1 MKFTHDILKVSKD
14 LDEIVELISDISMSE
29 KVFLHY
35 FNDNKFS
42 LVSAIGASDD
52 LKTGLSGRLSQ
63 VFEEGELASVF
74 NVKGVKYHYFG
85 IPILS
90 NAQKMIG
97 VLSFMGQ
104 KKLNLDRKQNK
115 TLKVFLKSILFV
127 FEKEQFF
134 LNKRSCLNQMLELNN
149 GFYFKV
155 DIDSVISDI
164 GPNFKTSLPNI
175 KFGDILTDSII
186 FEQDF
191 DIKSQFDLEEF
202 KNQIYFFIDKQDKQR
217 YKFSFLIYEGE
228 MIISA
233 SPVINTKYTLRNYN
247 LVLNDFSKHDY
258 IAEYMFLQQTS
269 EKSLKEARVISDNLV
284 KRNVELKQAQREIGG
299 LSKFPSENPNPIL
312 RFSKE
317 LKVVYNNSASL
328 IHFNNDFKIR
338 NKGVF
343 DEVLKRKLLEA
354 LKNKSTESII
364 ESRNGRFFSLTI
376 VYVEEMEY
384 VNIYASN
391 ITSFILKVNK
401 NEDELIRLRDEME
414 EQKEFYEFILNNL
427 PADIAVFDTK
437 HNYVF
442 INPKGIR
449 NKKIRN
455 YMIGKNDFDYAK
467 LKNISDV
474 KAIERRKLFNSVLR
488 KKASLTWQDEFID
501 KKGEREVVQRSIG
514 PLFDE
519 KGKVKY
525 LIGYGVDITKR
536 VQAEEENIRL
546 SLVAKNTNN
555 GVIMLDKNRNII
567 WANNAILKRSGY
579 KLREVIGKKSD
590 YFTFQNAG
598 NNALEKVSKAM
609 DKMKKVSVEL
619 RHVSNKGKEY
629 WVDLNVQPLYEG
641 IDVHSGYMFVEFD
654 ITDRKENENTIQ
666 DLNVNLERLVQEK
679 TAKNIELSNSLRDQ
693 EKMVTIGELAAGV
706 AHDLNTPLGAIKSG
720 VSNVKYTLDSIFK
733 ENMRYCSF
741 EEMQFA
747 LKYAEKNTFGL
758 YVGGLQFRKE
768 SVAFEDFLIKSQSGL
783 KPEEI
788 GDIAMMFVKNRIETD
803 EKEVIDFILKS
814 DNTNHLLKLLFDF
827 QIIYSFVNT
836 IETSGD
842 KASLVVQD
850 LRSFIREKRNTEKG
864 KVNLHDN
871 IKTVLNIF
879 SHNIKNNIELNF
891 DVNQSLIIMGYD
903 VRLFQLWSNLIK
915 NSIECMVEMTGV
927 KKLSVYSV
935 KNTKAKSIIVEN
947 NGPII
952 PSNQIEKIFEKFYT
966 TKAHLSGSGLG
977 LSIVKN
983 VLELHNA
990 KVLVN
995 SNEKRTQFIITF
1007 KKEK

>member
-1 MKFTHDILKVSKD
+1 
-14 LDEIVELISDISMSE
+14 
-29 KVFLHY
+29 
-35 FNDNKFS
+35 
-42 LVSAIGASDD
+42 
-52 LKTGLSGRLSQ
+52 
-63 VFEEGELASVF
+63 
-74 NVKGVKYHYFG
+74 
-85 IPILS
+85 
-90 NAQKMIG
+90 
-97 VLSFMGQ
+97 
-104 KKLNLDRKQNK
+104 
-115 TLKVFLKSILFV
+115 
-127 FEKEQFF
+127 
-134 LNKRSCLNQMLELNN
+134 
-149 GFYFKV
+149 
-155 DIDSVISDI
+155 
-164 GPNFKTSLPNI
+164 
-175 KFGDILTDSII
+175 
-186 FEQDF
+186 
-191 DIKSQFDLEEF
+191 
-202 KNQIYFFIDKQDKQR
+202 
-217 YKFSFLIYEGE
+217 
-228 MIISA
+228 
-233 SPVINTKYTLRNYN
+233 
-247 LVLNDFSKHDY
+247 
-258 IAEYMFLQQTS
+258 
-269 EKSLKEARVISDNLV
+269 
-284 KRNVELKQAQREIGG
+284 
-299 LSKFPSENPNPIL
+299 
-312 RFSKE
+312 
-317 LKVVYNNSASL
+317 
-328 IHFNNDFKIR
+328 
-338 NKGVF
+338 
-343 DEVLKRKLLEA
+343 
-354 LKNKSTESII
+354 
-364 ESRNGRFFSLTI
+364 
-376 VYVEEMEY
+376 
-384 VNIYASN
+384 
-391 ITSFILKVNK
+391 
-401 NEDELIRLRDEME
+401 
-414 EQKEFYEFILNNL
+414 
-427 PADIAVFDTK
+427 
-437 HNYVF
+437 
-442 INPKGIR
+442 
-449 NKKIRN
+449 
-455 YMIGKNDFDYAK
+455 
-467 LKNISDV
+467 
-474 KAIERRKLFNSVLR
+474 
-488 KKASLTWQDEFID
+488 
-501 KKGEREVVQRSIG
+501 
-514 PLFDE
+514 
-519 KGKVKY
+519 
-525 LIGYGVDITKR
+525 
-536 VQAEEENIRL
+536 
-546 SLVAKNTNN
+546 
-555 GVIMLDKNRNII
+555 MLDKNRNII

-619 RHVSNKGKEY
+619 LHVSNKGKEY